1 MYEIY
6 KIKDNDNLSNIL
18 KEYNTTKE
26 ELIKLNGDDILYNNN
41 EIIVPKKKDK
51 NYEYYTVKKEDTIYK
66 IAEDNKIDYNI
77 LLKING
83 LDKDDYIYPNQT
95 ILLPRNGNNMYI
107 TKENDTI
114 KNIIKELNTDI
125 NRLQEINDNIY
136 LEKEQIIYF

>member
-66 IAEDNKIDYNI
+66 IAEDN
-77 LLKING
+77 
-83 LDKDDYIYPNQT
+83 
-95 ILLPRNGNNMYI
+95 
-107 TKENDTI
+107 
-114 KNIIKELNTDI
+114 
-125 NRLQEINDNIY
+125 IY